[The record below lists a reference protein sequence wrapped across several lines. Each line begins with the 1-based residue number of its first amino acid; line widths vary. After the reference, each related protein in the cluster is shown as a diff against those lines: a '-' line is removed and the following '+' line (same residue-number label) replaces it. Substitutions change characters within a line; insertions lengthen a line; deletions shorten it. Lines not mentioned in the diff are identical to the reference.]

1 MDQNK
6 ITFIGFGNMG
16 SAIYNGMQKSK
27 LTNEVLIVDDGSDQK
42 IDNSYECLMITNN
55 SNRGKGYSITRAM
68 EFAKENN
75 FTHILIETNKT
86 SVAVTKAKILVGNIF
101 KFKKLPI

>member
-27 LTNEVLIVDDGSDQK
+27 LTKIEALNEPSKTYFPVKTLYVIGEDRKS
-42 IDNSYECLMITNN
+42 
-55 SNRGKGYSITRAM
+55 
-68 EFAKENN
+68 KENDQ
-75 FTHILIETNKT
+75 
-86 SVAVTKAKILVGNIF
+86 VYQ
-101 KFKKLPI
+101 

>member
-27 LTNEVLIVDDGSDQK
+27 LTNEVLIVDMGRKK
-42 IDNSYECLMITNN
+42 I
-55 SNRGKGYSITRAM
+55 A
-68 EFAKENN
+68 
-75 FTHILIETNKT
+75 
-86 SVAVTKAKILVGNIF
+86 
-101 KFKKLPI
+101 

>member
-27 LTNEVLIVDDGSDQK
+27 LTNEVLIVDMDEKKLLDLK
-42 IDNSYECLMITNN
+42 N
-55 SNRGKGYSITRAM
+55 
-68 EFAKENN
+68 
-75 FTHILIETNKT
+75 T
-86 SVAVTKAKILVGNIF
+86 SVTFLNKI
-101 KFKKLPI
+101 KKK